1 MGKGREGRWSI
12 LLSARCRLIRRG
24 SHLIPLML
32 IVVTIETEQLPVAP
46 VGWIIIVV
54 VVLVMDR
61 ELAQFLAV
69 KFSSAVRTDPRKHLE
84 RLLPIG
90 LL

>member
-1 MGKGREGRWSI
+1 MGKGREGRRSI
-12 LLSARCRLIRRG
+12 WLSARCRLVRRG

-32 IVVTIETEQLPVAP
+32 IVVAIETEQLPVAP